1 MKRKIYIPILTFFVM
16 LGVGL
21 IAYGVIT
28 LVAS

>member
-1 MKRKIYIPILTFFVM
+1 MKRKIYIPILTFFVI

-28 LVAS
+28 LMPS

>member
-28 LVAS
+28 LMAS

>member
-28 LVAS
+28 LMPS